1 MLGNSKVSLD
11 LSQFLNNLLTFS
23 ENPGDINSY
32 TFISDFCSNEEKE
45 NLEIFVRGQSSG
57 FGLASFI
64 FTDRPE
70 STIFLHC
77 ELHACDPTEQS
88 CETHCN
94 TRKRRQVSE
103 NLVSIRVGPVK
114 IKEYF

>member
-11 LSQFLNNLLTFS
+11 LSHFLNNLLTFS

-114 IKEYF
+114 IK